1 MLYDLIIRGGTVYD
15 GTGAPGVRAD
25 VAVRDGKIAAIGDLK
40 DARAARE
47 LDAAGLAVAP
57 GFIDAHCH
65 SDRSF
70 VLDDAGDSRIS
81 QGITTE
87 VCGQCGGS
95 PFPALPQRLAET
107 ARAEGVHDRFFT
119 QSFDE
124 YVRLIQAQGQKMGTN
139 LALLVG
145 HGCVRG
151 GVMGYEDRAPTD
163 TELEEM
169 KALLRRDLEDG
180 AWGLSLGLEYTP
192 GCFADARELAALGQV
207 VRECGGIVTAHLR
220 NEGEF
225 LPQAIEELLAV
236 GRATGVHVHISHL
249 KIDNFRFHGQADK
262 IWAQIERAR
271 TEGVNVTADVYPYT
285 ASCTWL
291 NNRCPKWT
299 LDGGNQAVVQH
310 LAGPRRQEILDFIR
324 DEYYFHGKRAET
336 CLIHDDGGHWP
347 EIVGKNLREIA
358 EEMLHTQDYAWA
370 AAEILTRTNGEAE
383 GIFFVMSDDD
393 MRYFLN
399 RDTCICSD
407 GYGYSLDP
415 KKVPNI
421 PHPRSYGAIAEFFR
435 LAREEKLCSLEA
447 AIQRV
452 TQKPAQMAG
461 ITDRGLL
468 QEGLAADITVFDPAV
483 IAPRATYLDPIQ
495 PAAGVSH
502 VVVNGAIAL
511 ENGTRTAARTGGILR
526 KNR

>member
-180 AWGLSLGLEYTP
+180 A
-192 GCFADARELAALGQV
+192 
-207 VRECGGIVTAHLR
+207 
-220 NEGEF
+220 
-225 LPQAIEELLAV
+225 
-236 GRATGVHVHISHL
+236 
-249 KIDNFRFHGQADK
+249 
-262 IWAQIERAR
+262 
-271 TEGVNVTADVYPYT
+271 
-285 ASCTWL
+285 
-291 NNRCPKWT
+291 
-299 LDGGNQAVVQH
+299 
-310 LAGPRRQEILDFIR
+310 
-324 DEYYFHGKRAET
+324 
-336 CLIHDDGGHWP
+336 
-347 EIVGKNLREIA
+347 
-358 EEMLHTQDYAWA
+358 
-370 AAEILTRTNGEAE
+370 
-383 GIFFVMSDDD
+383 
-393 MRYFLN
+393 
-399 RDTCICSD
+399 
-407 GYGYSLDP
+407 
-415 KKVPNI
+415 
-421 PHPRSYGAIAEFFR
+421 
-435 LAREEKLCSLEA
+435 
-447 AIQRV
+447 
-452 TQKPAQMAG
+452 
-461 ITDRGLL
+461 
-468 QEGLAADITVFDPAV
+468 
-483 IAPRATYLDPIQ
+483 
-495 PAAGVSH
+495 
-502 VVVNGAIAL
+502 
-511 ENGTRTAARTGGILR
+511 
-526 KNR
+526 

>member
-25 VAVRDGKIAAIGDLK
+25 VAVRDGKLAAIGDLK

-169 KALLRRDLEDG
+169 KALLRRDLED
-180 AWGLSLGLEYTP
+180 A
-192 GCFADARELAALGQV
+192 LAA
-207 VRECGGIVTAHLR
+207 
-220 NEGEF
+220 
-225 LPQAIEELLAV
+225 ELLAQRHYPAGGADRCVAELVRRLNRETDFPHEV
-236 GRATGVHVHISHL
+236 GLFLGYPPRDVEGFI
-249 KIDNFRFHGQADK
+249 R
-262 IWAQIERAR
+262 ERAR
-271 TEGVNVTADVYPYT
+271 CAKCVGAWKVYGDEEAARKTFALYKR
-285 ASCTWL
+285 CT
-291 NNRCPKWT
+291 
-299 LDGGNQAVVQH
+299 
-310 LAGPRRQEILDFIR
+310 
-324 DEYYFHGKRAET
+324 RA
-336 CLIHDDGGHWP
+336 C
-347 EIVGKNLREIA
+347 RE
-358 EEMLHTQDYAWA
+358 DYH
-370 AAEILTRTNGEAE
+370 RH
-383 GIFFVMSDDD
+383 
-393 MRYFLN
+393 R
-399 RDTCICSD
+399 
-407 GYGYSLDP
+407 
-415 KKVPNI
+415 
-421 PHPRSYGAIAEFFR
+421 
-435 LAREEKLCSLEA
+435 SLERL
-447 AIQRV
+447 IR
-452 TQKPAQMAG
+452 P
-461 ITDRGLL
+461 
-468 QEGLAADITVFDPAV
+468 
-483 IAPRATYLDPIQ
+483 
-495 PAAGVSH
+495 
-502 VVVNGAIAL
+502 GA
-511 ENGTRTAARTGGILR
+511 
-526 KNR
+526 